1 MQVEDCQVTDMHR
14 VEQSPHACPG
24 QDQANSSS
32 LCGVLQMDVEVE
44 TKEPQTMLELKRLMY
59 NECRHHYHQVCASNA
74 V

>member
-1 MQVEDCQVTDMHR
+1 
-14 VEQSPHACPG
+14 
-24 QDQANSSS
+24 
-32 LCGVLQMDVEVE
+32 MDVEVE